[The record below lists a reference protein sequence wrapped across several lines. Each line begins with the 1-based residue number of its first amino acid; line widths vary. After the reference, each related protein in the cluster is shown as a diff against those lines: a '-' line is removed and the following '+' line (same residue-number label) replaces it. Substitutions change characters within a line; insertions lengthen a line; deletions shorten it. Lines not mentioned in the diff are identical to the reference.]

1 METNLN
7 MADSTLWW
15 LLTGVVIAVELL
27 IGTFYLLM
35 LSLGLAGAAIA
46 AHLGASMP
54 VQLVV
59 AAVLGGGFVVA
70 WRAYKKRQPP
80 ALPASANRAVNL
92 DIGETVSI
100 EGWSEDGTG
109 TAKYRGATWAVSLR
123 PGAVSAPGPHRIV
136 EVIGSRLIVEKL

>member
-15 LLTGVVIAVELL
+15 LLTGAVIAIELL

-46 AHLGASMP
+46 AHLGASFP

-59 AAVLGGGFVVA
+59 ASVLGGGFVVA
-70 WRAYKKRQPP
+70 WRLYKKRQPP
-80 ALPASANRAVNL
+80 ALPASANRSVNL
-92 DIGETVSI
+92 DIGETLHI
-100 EGWSEDGTG
+100 DAWNEDGTS
-109 TAKYRGATWAVSLR
+109 TAKYRGATWNVSLR
-123 PGAVSAPGPHRIV
+123 SGAVSAPGPHRIV
-136 EVIGSRLIVEKL
+136 EVVGSRLVVEKL